1 MPLLIDGY
9 NLLNATGIVGRGGT
23 PSLGRSRL
31 ALLNFLAASID
42 PRELG
47 HTTVVFDAHDAPPGL
62 PRVVQ
67 HGPLLVRFAVKN
79 RTADELIEEL
89 IRSDFAPRRLVV
101 VSSDHEI
108 QRATQRRRAKAVN
121 SETWYSDLIRAR
133 RRAKRSR
140 PTLRRGLPFRCWKRT
155 SVIGYG
161 SSAASRNCRRC
172 YWESRRRPPRRR
184 RPNPPSKE
192 AQKTIL
198 STIPSRR
205 DMARISW
212 RHVRGCLSTPRDC
225 GPGELQS
232 RVYRKGTEEIAEK
245 TSQISCVSWRQ
256 SPPSPSPRDHSR
268 GAF

>member
-108 QRATQRRRAKAVN
+108 QRATRRRRAKAVN

-133 RRAKRSR
+133 RRREEESADAPAR
-140 PTLRRGLPFRCWKRT
+140 PAVPLLEEDVSYWLRQFGGESELSSLLLGIETKAASKTPSESSEQGSTEDHSLDNPFPP
-155 SVIGYG
+155 GYG
-161 SSAASRNCRRC
+161 
-172 YWESRRRPPRRR
+172 ED
-184 RPNPPSKE
+184 
-192 AQKTIL
+192 L
-198 STIPSRR
+198 LR
-205 DMARISW
+205 DM
-212 RHVRGCLSTPRDC
+212 
-225 GPGELQS
+225 
-232 RVYRKGTEEIAEK
+232 
-245 TSQISCVSWRQ
+245 
-256 SPPSPSPRDHSR
+256 
-268 GAF
+268 